1 MISLNK
7 RQLLIIK
14 HLLNSDRPVASGFL
28 ATLLG
33 ANSKTIKS
41 DMHTVSQMIACF
53 GAELVSKAGTG
64 YYIQVN
70 DNNDYNT
77 FVQIFNTKYKDSYS
91 LPAFNSERVQ
101 NIIVKLLTSMNYVK
115 VETLQDDMY
124 FSRTTISNDLKDAK
138 SILESYGLTIRTKPA
153 YGMQVN
159 GSEFCIRHAMAD
171 FLNADEDDINTIDLH
186 VANLDYL
193 LIKNTLIRKLSDY
206 NILIAG
212 SSLNK
217 IINLIYVSLYRWE
230 HGNLVTIDKTAME
243 EQRLSPEYGLTVDL
257 FKELSMNL
265 MNDEREICFF
275 SLFVSS
281 RRTLIQ
287 DDKMH
292 IEKDKQLLK
301 FSRNIVN
308 YIYDKTE
315 VDLFHDLNLKD
326 NLCNHLRGLIVRLKY
341 NIEKKHLPLMAIKQT
356 SSAFEFA
363 IIASEYI
370 TKELNTG
377 MCETEVAYLAYAFDS
392 YYTKYAIQRKIKLLI
407 IMDGG
412 RVVAQN
418 FANYLNNNFQQ
429 RIEAL
434 RTLEF
439 YQLDYTNAEDY
450 DCIFTDIPTVNFDSP
465 IPVLQF
471 NSCVNPEDRA
481 KLVNFFTKIQYNVKE
496 FMNCFSKELF
506 FTNVSASTK
515 EEVIRYICEKLQ
527 GRDDVAP
534 NLSDMV
540 LYRESISSTERE
552 NCIAL
557 PHSLYYSSK
566 YTFIAV
572 CILKRPI
579 LWDKEYVSV
588 VLFTSIG
595 TLERFPYLSL
605 GILNTFLAN
614 KTIVYEMLNSTNYER
629 FIKLFEQSDD
639 L

>member
-1 MISLNK
+1 MIFLNK

-14 HLLNSDRPVASGFL
+14 HLLNSDKPVASGFL

-41 DMHTVSQMIACF
+41 DMHVVSQIMACF
-53 GAELVSKAGTG
+53 GADLVSKAGTG

-70 DNNDYNT
+70 DISDYNT
-77 FVQIFNTKYKDSYS
+77 FFQIFNAKYRDTYS

-101 NIIVKLLTSMNYVK
+101 NIIVKLLTSSGYVK
-115 VETLQDDMY
+115 VETLKDDMY

-138 SILESYGLTIRTKPA
+138 SILESYGLTIKTKPA
-153 YGMQVN
+153 YGMKID
-159 GSEFCIRHAMAD
+159 GSEFCIRHAITD
-171 FLNADEDDINTIDLH
+171 FLNADEDDYSTIDFH

-206 NILIAG
+206 NVLLAG
-212 SSLNK
+212 SSLHK

-230 HGNLVTIDKTAME
+230 NGSFITIDKIIME
-243 EQRLSPEYGLTVDL
+243 EQRLSPEYELIVDL
-257 FKELSMNL
+257 FRDLAIGL
-265 MNDEREICFF
+265 QNDEREICFF
-275 SLFVSS
+275 SLFISS

-287 DDKMH
+287 DDRMYT
-292 IEKDKQLLK
+292 EKNKQLNK
-301 FSRNIVN
+301 FSYNIVK

-315 VDLFHDLNLKD
+315 VDLFHDLDLRANI
-326 NLCNHLRGLIVRLKY
+326 CNHLRGLIIRLKF

-370 TKELNTG
+370 AKELNTR
-377 MCETEVAYLAYAFDS
+377 MCETEVAYLAYAFDL
-392 YYTKYAIQRKIKLLI
+392 YYTKYTIQRKIKLLV
-407 IMDGG
+407 IMEGG

-418 FANYLNNNFQQ
+418 LSNYLHNNFQQ
-429 RIEAL
+429 QIESL
-434 RTLEF
+434 KTLEF
-439 YQLDYTNAEDY
+439 YQLDYTDVEEY

-471 NSCVNPEDRA
+471 NSCVNREDRA

-515 EEVIRYICEKLQ
+515 EEAIGYICEKLQ
-527 GRDDVAP
+527 GKDDVSP
-534 NLSDMV
+534 NILDMA
-540 LYRESISSTERE
+540 LYRESLSSTERE
-552 NCIAL
+552 NCMAL

-588 VLFTSIG
+588 VFFTSIG
-595 TLERFPYLSL
+595 TLESFPYLSL
-605 GILNTFLAN
+605 SILNIFLSN
-614 KTIVYEMLNSTNYER
+614 KTIVYEVLNSTSYEQ
-629 FIKLFEQSDD
+629 FIELFGHGDD
-639 L
+639 I

>member
-14 HLLNSDRPVASGFL
+14 HLLNSDKPVASGFL

-64 YYIQVN
+64 YYIRVN

-101 NIIVKLLTSMNYVK
+101 NIIVKLLTSIDYVK
-115 VETLQDDMY
+115 VETIRDDMY
-124 FSRTTISNDLKDAK
+124 FSRTTISNDLKNAK

-153 YGMQVN
+153 YGMKVC
-159 GSEFCIRHAMAD
+159 GSEFRIRHAIAD
-171 FLNADEDDINTIDLH
+171 FLNADEDDISTIDLH

-193 LIKNTLIRKLSDY
+193 LIKNTLIKKLSDY
-206 NILIAG
+206 NILLAG

-230 HGNLVTIDKTAME
+230 HGRFITISKNEME
-243 EQRLSPEYGLTVDL
+243 EQRLSPEYELTVALFRELAIDL
-257 FKELSMNL
+257 I
-265 MNDEREICFF
+265 NDEREICFYSIF
-275 SLFVSS
+275 ISS

-287 DDKMH
+287 DDKMY
-292 IEKDKQLLK
+292 IEKDKQLFKL
-301 FSRNIVN
+301 SRNIVN

-315 VDLFHDLNLKD
+315 VDLFQDLNLKA

-356 SSAFEFA
+356 SSAYEFA

-370 TKELNTG
+370 AKELNIK

-418 FANYLNNNFQQ
+418 FANYLDNNFQQ
-429 RIEAL
+429 LIETL
-434 RTLEF
+434 KTLEF
-439 YQLDYTNAEDY
+439 YQLDYTNIEEY

-481 KLVNFFTKIQYNVKE
+481 KLVSFFTKIQYNAKE

-506 FTNVSASTK
+506 FTDVAASTR
-515 EEVIRYICEKLQ
+515 EEVIGYICDKLK
-527 GRDDVAP
+527 GRDDVSP
-534 NLSDMV
+534 NISDMV

-552 NCIAL
+552 NCVAL
-557 PHSLYYSSK
+557 PHSLYCSSK

-579 LWDKEYVSV
+579 LWDKEYVAV

-595 TLERFPYLSL
+595 MLERFPYLSL

-614 KTIVYEMLNSTNYER
+614 KMIVYEMLNSTSYEQ
-629 FIKLFEQSDD
+629 FIELFGQGDD
-639 L
+639 V